1 MSVQAKF
8 VAVLIAVAVVP
19 PHRFRVA
26 VLGSHSRRDDR
37 VPRGPHRWSRP
48 SPLALYEARRALLIG
63 HEKLT
68 AVATLRLRSLLELG
82 DPGAEVAIAYSSRPA
97 AGECPEKLDLPRSAG
112 SAPEVLCRGS
122 AFRARV
128 LVPLG
133 RSGREN
139 LRLPFRNRNH
149 LGLPRPVRVVQA
161 AYGHSQRWRAM
172 PGVFFLYLFGQLCA
186 NYRRYLLRKAARG
199 RWAFVSVVTEGV
211 DATLAVDQP
220 VALAVDRG
228 PLVGVVRNSPA
239 RARRVPPRWGRA
251 C

>member
-1 MSVQAKF
+1 
-8 VAVLIAVAVVP
+8 
-19 PHRFRVA
+19 
-26 VLGSHSRRDDR
+26 
-37 VPRGPHRWSRP
+37 
-48 SPLALYEARRALLIG
+48 
-63 HEKLT
+63 
-68 AVATLRLRSLLELG
+68 
-82 DPGAEVAIAYSSRPA
+82 
-97 AGECPEKLDLPRSAG
+97 
-112 SAPEVLCRGS
+112 
-122 AFRARV
+122 
-128 LVPLG
+128 
-133 RSGREN
+133 
-139 LRLPFRNRNH
+139 
-149 LGLPRPVRVVQA
+149 
-161 AYGHSQRWRAM
+161 M